1 MSALG
6 TIWLPLKYMSAAHNL
21 TNHGIRRIAS
31 NSPRPSTKG
40 WRVKDLNALSMPT
53 DLASGINA
61 RVLLIARPVHFQSE
75 ALRLG
80 ATFAAN
86 LKELGYGG

>member
-6 TIWLPLKYMSAAHNL
+6 TIWLPLKYMSVAHNL
-21 TNHGIRRIAS
+21 TDHGSRRISS
-31 NSPRPSTKG
+31 NSSRASTNG
-40 WRVKDLNALSMPT
+40 WRIKGLEALSIPT

-61 RVLLIARPVHFQSE
+61 RVLLIARPVHFQAE
-75 ALRLG
+75 ALKLYTTI
-80 ATFAAN
+80 ATN